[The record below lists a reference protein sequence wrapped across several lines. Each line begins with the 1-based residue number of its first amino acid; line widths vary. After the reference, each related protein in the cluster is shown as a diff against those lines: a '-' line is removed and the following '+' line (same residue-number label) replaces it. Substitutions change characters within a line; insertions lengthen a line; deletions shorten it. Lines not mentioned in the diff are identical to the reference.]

1 MLATDIAYLNHGVGD
16 HIAIH
21 ANSSMSEDTS
31 TYKKEY
37 DALNQREKPWVSSA
51 GDVWG
56 SAFLED
62 VIIGCIYINMREN
75 NF

>member
-21 ANSSMSEDTS
+21 ANSSMSEDIS

-37 DALNQREKPWVSSA
+37 DALNQREKP
-51 GDVWG
+51 
-56 SAFLED
+56 
-62 VIIGCIYINMREN
+62 
-75 NF
+75 